1 MQVSNVRQDGLKT
14 DVSVPLMILTR
25 GFIDWRVIMESAPL
39 FFFLTEWKVLF
50 FFYKRIETRKCFS
63 PLIIVKSA

>member
-39 FFFLTEWKVLF
+39 FFFFDRMESAFLF
-50 FFYKRIETRKCFS
+50 LQKNRN
-63 PLIIVKSA
+63 